1 MYCGEPLTFFHLY
14 SDKSLAILAKHIKT
28 ELLPT
33 QNEDEDTNDGR
44 TADISTSLPLLAV
57 ESAIKSV
64 LERNNYGIDA
74 TSDTG
79 KLPAGLC
86 IWRWEAK
93 KEYRDWL
100 PKAARERADGRHA
113 ERVEVSY
120 CLNNISATS
129 NLVVM
134 QAKKHLAIVFDA
146 FSQAE
151 RDAILNP
158 KGPTK
163 LPTKDANKTVEATNV
178 SPANVDLKESLQQR
192 KKHQKTKEND
202 SENDQVCWAFTR

>member
-33 QNEDEDTNDGR
+33 QNEDEDTNDSR

-120 CLNNISATS
+120 CLSIT
-129 NLVVM
+129 
-134 QAKKHLAIVFDA
+134 
-146 FSQAE
+146 
-151 RDAILNP
+151 
-158 KGPTK
+158 
-163 LPTKDANKTVEATNV
+163 
-178 SPANVDLKESLQQR
+178 SLQPQIWLSCR
-192 KKHQKTKEND
+192 PRNTWQLY
-202 SENDQVCWAFTR
+202 STRFLKLNATRS